1 MKLVLGFLLIFT
13 FAACTSHHPGSEA
26 EKEAKIAAIKPA
38 YEGHCAMGLCRKKR
52 VPGEANYS
60 VMYKGNKYLFSS
72 EEARDTFLSDIDKNI
87 KNANREW
94 EAAKGTQ
101 VKP

>member
-1 MKLVLGFLLIFT
+1 MKLVLSLFMIFS

-26 EKEAKIAAIKPA
+26 DKEAKVAAIKPA
-38 YEGHCAMGLCRKKR
+38 YEGHCAMGLCRKVR
-52 VPGEANYS
+52 VPGQAKYS

-87 KNANREW
+87 ERANKEW
-94 EAAKGTQ
+94 ELAKGTQ

>member
-1 MKLVLGFLLIFT
+1 MKLVLGLLMIFS

-26 EKEAKIAAIKPA
+26 EKEAKVAAIKPA
-38 YEGHCAMGLCRKKR
+38 YEGHCAMGVCRKVR
-52 VPGEANYS
+52 VPGQAKYS

-72 EEARDTFLSDIDKNI
+72 EKAMDDFLSDIDANI
-87 KNANREW
+87 ERANKEW
-94 EAAKGTQ
+94 ELVKGQQ